1 MTPELLGD
9 AALLASEV
17 IKGVVEELLGA
28 IMIVLRKESKEGKS
42 SDHYGGYE
50 GLLIKGRT
58 SFFHWGFLGLSL
70 GALRR
75 PYSTMHHFG
84 EGPKEEAKSK
94 KI

>member
-1 MTPELLGD
+1 
-9 AALLASEV
+9 
-17 IKGVVEELLGA
+17 
-28 IMIVLRKESKEGKS
+28 MIVLRKESKEGKS

-50 GLLIKGRT
+50 GLLVKGRT

-75 PYSTMHHFG
+75 PYSTMHQFG

-94 KI
+94 KNIIVTRSPLIKAFPYGSLLWRRRSGALS

>member
-1 MTPELLGD
+1 M
-9 AALLASEV
+9 EV

-28 IMIVLRKESKEGKS
+28 IMIVLRKESKEGKA

-58 SFFHWGFLGLSL
+58 SFFHWGFLDLSL

-75 PYSTMHHFG
+75 AYSQSIILEEDRKKKRKSKNIYYSY
-84 EGPKEEAKSK
+84 EGPR
-94 KI
+94 